1 MQILKLFLFF
11 VQDKCFHYWPEVG
24 TNCHG
29 CMQVTLTESSF
40 LPVYSMRTF
49 SLIHE
54 QVFKNHHISTL
65 YLHHYMM
72 NFPNNT
78 LSDKKCRRRKWRK
91 LCPANN
97 SVRQKFCP
105 KLTVFLTCQRSTLY
119 STLQHILRTSMREY
133 TI

>member
-72 NFPNNT
+72 NFPNNLLYQT
-78 LSDKKCRRRKWRK
+78 KNVGDESEESYAQRIIQSDKSF
-91 LCPANN
+91 A
-97 SVRQKFCP
+97 
-105 KLTVFLTCQRSTLY
+105 RS
-119 STLQHILRTSMREY
+119 
-133 TI
+133 

>member
-54 QVFKNHHISTL
+54 QVFKKSSHFYIIFTPL
-65 YLHHYMM
+65 YDARPDL
-72 NFPNNT
+72 NLLNSNNLLYQT
-78 LSDKKCRRRKWRK
+78 KNVGDESEESY
-91 LCPANN
+91 A
-97 SVRQKFCP
+97 
-105 KLTVFLTCQRSTLY
+105 QR
-119 STLQHILRTSMREY
+119 I
-133 TI
+133 I

>member
-54 QVFKNHHISTL
+54 QVFKKSSHFYIIFTPL
-65 YLHHYMM
+65 YDAKPD
-72 NFPNNT
+72 FPNNFIRQKNGGDESEESYAQRIIQ
-78 LSDKKCRRRKWRK
+78 SDKSF
-91 LCPANN
+91 A
-97 SVRQKFCP
+97 
-105 KLTVFLTCQRSTLY
+105 RS
-119 STLQHILRTSMREY
+119 
-133 TI
+133 